1 MEWYV
6 TLLAG
11 IAVLFVLF
19 LSGAPIFLA
28 FLFAILAGIYFII
41 GPAGYP
47 MFANSILDTA
57 SITSLASIPLFVL
70 MGELLFRSG
79 TMDVLFDSIDKL
91 VGRVRGRQYVL
102 VVVLSAVF
110 GALSGVAMAVAAM
123 LGRAIMPGMQARG
136 YDRDIAGRSY
146 RQWRQ
151 SRADHSAQPAA
162 AIIVGSIADV
172 SIAKLLIAGVLPGL
186 LLGGIFLVYVF
197 ARIAANPE
205 LAPANVQA
213 ERDDVSVSEQVMALV
228 RILPFAIVIFSV
240 MGFIM
245 LGIATP
251 SESAATGVI
260 GALITA
266 AIYRNLSLKMIWDS
280 VMASITVS
288 AMILAIMAMSK
299 MFTQLLA
306 FTGATSELVQLVA
319 NLGFGPLLM
328 LIVMLAVPFVL
339 CMFIDTIAV
348 ILLTIPIYQPVVTSL
363 EFDPVWFWLLF
374 LINITLGAITPPF
387 GYTLF
392 AFKAV
397 VPEMTISDVLS
408 GDLAIRGLVPRGNSF
423 HHHVPGHCDLV
434 AGTDGIARPAK
445 IGLNCAFLASKVRM
459 KFANSRGGCLLGR
472 GIL

>member
-1 MEWYV
+1 MEWYT
-6 TLLAG
+6 TLLLG
-11 IAVLFVLF
+11 IAILFALF

-28 FLFAILAGIYFII
+28 FLFAILVGVYVII
-41 GPAGYP
+41 GPAGFP

-57 SITSLASIPLFVL
+57 STTSLASIPLFIL

-91 VGRVRGRQYVL
+91 VGRIKGRQYVL

-123 LGRAIMPGMQARG
+123 LGRAIMPGMQERG
-136 YDRDIAGRSY
+136 YDRDIAAGLIVGGASLAPIIPP
-146 RQWRQ
+146 
-151 SRADHSAQPAA
+151 SLL

-172 SIAKLLIAGVLPGL
+172 SIAKLLIAGVIPGL
-186 LLGGIFLVYVF
+186 LMGGIFLCYVF
-197 ARIAANPE
+197 GRIAMDSS
-205 LAPANVQA
+205 LAPSNVEG
-213 ERDDVSVSEQVMALV
+213 ERADVTTGEQFMALV
-228 RILPFAIVIFSV
+228 RTLPFVIVIFSV

-245 LGIATP
+245 LGVATP
-251 SESAATGVI
+251 SESAATGVV

-266 AIYRNLSLKMIWDS
+266 AIYRNLSFSMIWES
-280 VMASITVS
+280 IMASITVS

-319 NLGFGPLLM
+319 NLGYGPIVMLL
-328 LIVMLAVPFVL
+328 IMLAVPFIL

-348 ILLTIPIYQPVVTSL
+348 ILLTIPIYQPVVNSL
-363 EFDPVWFWLLF
+363 GFDPVWFWLLF

-397 VPEMTISDVLS
+397 VPNMTISDVYRATWPFVLLF
-408 GDLAIRGLVPRGNSF
+408 LA
-423 HHHVPGHCDLV
+423 
-434 AGTDGIARPAK
+434 GIAM
-445 IGLNCAFLASKVRM
+445 I
-459 KFANSRGGCLLGR
+459 
-472 GIL
+472 ILFPQIATWLPNLVG

>member
-1 MEWYV
+1 MEWY
-6 TLLAG
+6 TILLLG
-11 IAVLFVLF
+11 IAILFALF

-28 FLFAILAGIYFII
+28 FLFAVLTGVYFII
-41 GPAGYP
+41 GPAGFP
-47 MFANSILDTA
+47 MFANSILDTV
-57 SITSLASIPLFVL
+57 SITSLASIPLFIL

-123 LGRAIMPGMQARG
+123 LGRAIMPGMQTRG
-136 YDRDIAGRSY
+136 YDRDIAAGLIVSGA
-146 RQWRQ
+146 
-151 SRADHSAQPAA
+151 SLAPIIPPSLL

-172 SIAKLLIAGVLPGL
+172 SIAKLLIAGVMPGL
-186 LLGGIFLVYVF
+186 LMGGIFLVYVF
-197 ARIAANPE
+197 ARIAINPK
-205 LAPANVQA
+205 LAPGSVTS
-213 ERDDVSVSEQVMALV
+213 ERGDISVGEKIMALI

-251 SESAATGVI
+251 SESAATGVL
-260 GALITA
+260 GSLITA
-266 AIYRNLSLKMIWDS
+266 AIYRNLSMKMIWES
-280 VMASITVS
+280 VMAAITVS

-319 NLGFGPLLM
+319 NLGYGPITM
-328 LIVMLAVPFVL
+328 LIIMLAVPFVL

-392 AFKAV
+392 AFNAV
-397 VPEMTISDVLS
+397 VPEMTISDVYRATWPFVLLF
-408 GDLAIRGLVPRGNSF
+408 LAGIGVIIAFP
-423 HHHVPGHCDLV
+423 
-434 AGTDGIARPAK
+434 GIATWLPNLV
-445 IGLNCAFLASKVRM
+445 G
-459 KFANSRGGCLLGR
+459 
-472 GIL
+472 

>member
-1 MEWYV
+1 MSWYSILF
-6 TLLAG
+6 TGMG
-11 IAVLFVLF
+11 ILFALF

-28 FLFAILAGIYFII
+28 FLFAILLGVYFII
-41 GPAGYP
+41 GPAGFP
-47 MFANSILDTA
+47 MFANSILDTV
-57 SITSLASIPLFVL
+57 SITSLASIPLFIL
-70 MGELLFRSG
+70 MGEILFRSG

-91 VGRVRGRQYVL
+91 VGRIRGRQYVL
-102 VVVLSAVF
+102 VVALSAVF

-136 YDRDIAGRSY
+136 YDRNIAAGLIIGGASLAPIIPP
-146 RQWRQ
+146 
-151 SRADHSAQPAA
+151 SLL

-172 SIAKLLIAGVLPGL
+172 SIAKLLIAGVIPGL
-186 LLGGIFLVYVF
+186 LLGGIFLIYVF
-197 ARIAANPE
+197 VRIALNQS
-205 LAPANVQA
+205 LAPGNVSSERGEITVA
-213 ERDDVSVSEQVMALV
+213 EQCMAVL
-228 RILPFAIVIFSV
+228 RTLPFLIVIFSV

-251 SESAATGVI
+251 SESAATGVV

-266 AIYRNLSLKMIWDS
+266 AIYRNLSVKMIWDS

-306 FTGATSELVQLVA
+306 FTGATGELVQLVA
-319 NLGFGPLLM
+319 NLNFSPTIMLLIM
-328 LIVMLAVPFVL
+328 LGVPFLL

-363 EFDPVWFWLLF
+363 GFDPVWFWLLF
-374 LINITLGAITPPF
+374 LVNITLGAITPPF

-397 VPEMTISDVLS
+397 VPGMTISDVYRSTWPFVLLFLL
-408 GDLAIRGLVPRGNSF
+408 G
-423 HHHVPGHCDLV
+423 
-434 AGTDGIARPAK
+434 
-445 IGLNCAFLASKVRM
+445 IGLIIAFPPIATWLPSVV
-459 KFANSRGGCLLGR
+459 G
-472 GIL
+472 

>member
-1 MEWYV
+1 MEWYT
-6 TLLAG
+6 TLLIG
-11 IAVLFVLF
+11 IAILFALF

-28 FLFAILAGIYFII
+28 FLFAILTGIYFVI
-41 GPAGYP
+41 GPAGFP
-47 MFANSILDTA
+47 MFANSVLDTV
-57 SITSLASIPLFVL
+57 SITSLASIPLFIL

-102 VVVLSAVF
+102 VIVLSAVF

-123 LGRAIMPGMQARG
+123 LGRAIMPGMIARR
-136 YDRDIAGRSY
+136 YDRDVAAGLIISGA
-146 RQWRQ
+146 
-151 SRADHSAQPAA
+151 SLAPIIPPSLL

-172 SIAKLLIAGVLPGL
+172 SIAKLLISGVLPGL

-197 ARIAANPE
+197 VRIAMNPN
-205 LAPANVQA
+205 LAPS
-213 ERDDVSVSEQVMALV
+213 DVVSERSDTSTSEMVIALV
-228 RILPFAIVIFSV
+228 RILPFVIVIISV

-245 LGIATP
+245 MGIATP
-251 SESAATGVI
+251 SESAATGVV

-266 AIYRNLSLKMIWDS
+266 GIYRNLTLKMIWDS

-306 FTGATSELVQLVA
+306 FTGATSQLVELVA
-319 NLGFGPLLM
+319 NLGFGPLVM
-328 LIVMLAVPFVL
+328 VLIMLAVPFLL

-348 ILLTIPIYQPVVTSL
+348 ILLTIPIYQPVVNAL

-397 VPEMTISDVLS
+397 VPDMSISNIYKAIWPFVLLFLT
-408 GDLAIRGLVPRGNSF
+408 GIGLIIVFP
-423 HHHVPGHCDLV
+423 
-434 AGTDGIARPAK
+434 GIATWLPNLV
-445 IGLNCAFLASKVRM
+445 G
-459 KFANSRGGCLLGR
+459 
-472 GIL
+472 

>member
-11 IAVLFVLF
+11 VAILFALF

-28 FLFAILAGIYFII
+28 FLFAILTGIYFII

-57 SITSLASIPLFVL
+57 SITSLASIPLFIL

-136 YDRDIAGRSY
+136 YDRDIAAGLIVSGA
-146 RQWRQ
+146 
-151 SRADHSAQPAA
+151 SLAPIIPPSLL

-172 SIAKLLIAGVLPGL
+172 SIAKLLIAGVMPGL
-186 LLGGIFLVYVF
+186 LLGGIFLIYVF
-197 ARIAANPE
+197 VRIGMNSQ
-205 LAPANVQA
+205 LAPANVTSERGEISIVEQA
-213 ERDDVSVSEQVMALV
+213 IALM

-251 SESAATGVI
+251 SESAATGVL

-266 AIYRNLSLKMIWDS
+266 AIYRNLNFRMIWES

-288 AMILAIMAMSK
+288 AMILAIMVMSK

-319 NLGFGPLLM
+319 NLGFSPVVMLL
-328 LIVMLAVPFVL
+328 IMLAVPFVL

-363 EFDPVWFWLLF
+363 GFDPVWFWLLF

-397 VPEMTISDVLS
+397 VPEMTISDVYKATWPFVMLF
-408 GDLAIRGLVPRGNSF
+408 LL
-423 HHHVPGHCDLV
+423 
-434 AGTDGIARPAK
+434 GIAVIIVFP
-445 IGLNCAFLASKVRM
+445 
-459 KFANSRGGCLLGR
+459 
-472 GIL
+472 GIATWLPDLTG

>member
-1 MEWYV
+1 MEWYT
-6 TLLAG
+6 TLLLG
-11 IAVLFVLF
+11 IAILFALL

-28 FLFAILAGIYFII
+28 FLFAILTGIYAII
-41 GPAGYP
+41 GPAGFP
-47 MFANSILDTA
+47 MFANSVLDTV
-57 SITSLASIPLFVL
+57 SITSLASIPLFIL

-123 LGRAIMPGMQARG
+123 LGRATMPGMMKRG
-136 YDRDIAGRSY
+136 YDRDIAAGLIVSGA
-146 RQWRQ
+146 
-151 SRADHSAQPAA
+151 SLAPIIPPSLL

-172 SIAKLLIAGVLPGL
+172 SIAKLLIAGIIPGL

-197 ARIAANPE
+197 VRIAVNPK
-205 LAPANVQA
+205 LAPANVSS
-213 ERDDVSVSEQVMALV
+213 ERGDTSVGELIMALV

-240 MGFIM
+240 MGFILM
-245 LGIATP
+245 GIATP
-251 SESAATGVI
+251 SESAATGVV

-266 AIYRNLSLKMIWDS
+266 AIYRNLSFRMIWDS

-306 FTGATSELVQLVA
+306 FTGATSELVELVA
-319 NLGFGPLLM
+319 NLGFGPLAM
-328 LIVMLAVPFVL
+328 LVIMLAVPFIL

-348 ILLTIPIYQPVVTSL
+348 ILLTIPIYQPVVNSL

-397 VPEMTISDVLS
+397 VPDMTIGDVYK
-408 GDLAIRGLVPRGNSF
+408 AIWPFVILF
-423 HHHVPGHCDLV
+423 L
-434 AGTDGIARPAK
+434 TGIAVIVAFPGIATWLPNL
-445 IGLNCAFLASKVRM
+445 IG
-459 KFANSRGGCLLGR
+459 
-472 GIL
+472 

>member
-1 MEWYV
+1 MEWYT
-6 TLLAG
+6 TLLVG
-11 IAVLFVLF
+11 IAILFALF

-28 FLFAILAGIYFII
+28 FLFAILTGIYFII
-41 GPAGYP
+41 GPAGFP
-47 MFANSILDTA
+47 MFANSVLDTV
-57 SITSLASIPLFVL
+57 SITSLASIPLFIL

-102 VVVLSAVF
+102 VIVLSAVF

-123 LGRAIMPGMQARG
+123 LGRAIMPGMVARK
-136 YDRDIAGRSY
+136 YDRNISAGLIISGA
-146 RQWRQ
+146 
-151 SRADHSAQPAA
+151 SLAPIIPPSLL

-172 SIAKLLIAGVLPGL
+172 SIAKLLISGVLPGL
-186 LLGGIFLVYVF
+186 LLGGIFLIYVF
-197 ARIAANPE
+197 VRIKVNPN
-205 LAPANVQA
+205 LAPSNVA
-213 ERDDVSVSEQVMALV
+213 SERSDTSTGEMVIALV
-228 RILPFAIVIFSV
+228 RILPFIIVIISV

-245 LGIATP
+245 MGIATP
-251 SESAATGVI
+251 SESAATGVV

-266 AIYRNLSLKMIWDS
+266 GIYRNLTLKMIWDS

-306 FTGATSELVQLVA
+306 FTGATSELVELVA
-319 NLGFGPLLM
+319 NLGFEPLVM
-328 LIVMLAVPFVL
+328 VLIMLAVPFLL

-348 ILLTIPIYQPVVTSL
+348 ILLTIPIYQPVVNAL

-397 VPEMTISDVLS
+397 VPDMSISNIYT
-408 GDLAIRGLVPRGNSF
+408 AIWPFVTLF
-423 HHHVPGHCDLV
+423 LL
-434 AGTDGIARPAK
+434 GIA
-445 IGLNCAFLASKVRM
+445 IIIAFP
-459 KFANSRGGCLLGR
+459 
-472 GIL
+472 GIATWLPNIVG

>member
-1 MEWYV
+1 MEWYT
-6 TLLAG
+6 TLLIG
-11 IAVLFVLF
+11 IAILFALF

-28 FLFAILAGIYFII
+28 FLFAILTGIYFVI
-41 GPAGYP
+41 GPAGFP
-47 MFANSILDTA
+47 MFANSVLDTV
-57 SITSLASIPLFVL
+57 SITSLASIPLFIL

-102 VVVLSAVF
+102 VIVLSAVF

-123 LGRAIMPGMQARG
+123 LGRAIMPGMIARR
-136 YDRDIAGRSY
+136 YDRDVAAGLIISGA
-146 RQWRQ
+146 
-151 SRADHSAQPAA
+151 SLAPIIPPSLL

-172 SIAKLLIAGVLPGL
+172 SIAKLLISGVLPGL

-197 ARIAANPE
+197 VRIAMNPN
-205 LAPANVQA
+205 LAPSNV
-213 ERDDVSVSEQVMALV
+213 VSERSDTSTSEMVMAIV
-228 RILPFAIVIFSV
+228 RILPFVIVIISV

-245 LGIATP
+245 MGIATP
-251 SESAATGVI
+251 SESAATGVV

-266 AIYRNLSLKMIWDS
+266 GIYRNLTLKMIWDS

-306 FTGATSELVQLVA
+306 FTGATSELVELVA
-319 NLGFGPLLM
+319 NLGFGPLVM
-328 LIVMLAVPFVL
+328 VLIMLAVPFLL

-348 ILLTIPIYQPVVTSL
+348 ILLTIPIYQPVVNAL

-397 VPEMTISDVLS
+397 VPDMSISNIYKAIWPFVLLF
-408 GDLAIRGLVPRGNSF
+408 LAGIGLIIVFP
-423 HHHVPGHCDLV
+423 
-434 AGTDGIARPAK
+434 GIATWLPNLV
-445 IGLNCAFLASKVRM
+445 G
-459 KFANSRGGCLLGR
+459 
-472 GIL
+472 